1 MSHKRKWRKRTHGTS
16 RQIGTPFILDES
28 QQSMKAR
35 LPKAQYGVRGS
46 RGVLEEKKKYE
57 DARKQALE
65 EEVRR
70 ELDEK
75 EHQPKKTT
83 TEKIKTAVK
92 AITPKPKP
100 KNDETLPSG
109 KRELSEMER
118 LRFKIDPSA
127 EFSDNTAKNL
137 PRDLREE
144 LHPIV
149 EEARSD
155 GHAIS
160 NYLLNSRFERY
171 FQKRAIMRRIKKEQ
185 KEQEKES
192 QLS

>member
-1 MSHKRKWRKRTHGTS
+1 MRNMSHKRKWRKRTHGTA

-100 KNDETLPSG
+100 KSDETLPSG

-127 EFSDNTAKNL
+127 EFSDHTAKDL
-137 PRDLREE
+137 PEDLREE
-144 LHPIV
+144 IRPVIA
-149 EEARSD
+149 EAKSD
-155 GHAIS
+155 GRAIS
-160 NYLLNSRFERY
+160 DYLKNSRIERFFE
-171 FQKRAIMRRIKKEQ
+171 KRAIMRRIKKE
-185 KEQEKES
+185 EKES
-192 QLS
+192 SR